1 MGAKQLFDQILIKF
15 RDKKTAVIEETT
27 TALDNF
33 WYSITLEEVIEEV
46 KEGIMD
52 KAPPMKMQIMSML
65 EKYFETRPNATKSRD
80 AFKAACL
87 PTLKKLFDDST

>member
-1 MGAKQLFDQILIKF
+1 
-15 RDKKTAVIEETT
+15 
-27 TALDNF
+27 
-33 WYSITLEEVIEEV
+33 
-46 KEGIMD
+46 MD